1 MAFRRWLYAVRIL
14 LRRMVDPGRAE
25 QELQEELESHVAQE
39 IASRRAR
46 GVPPSEARR
55 QALAAFGSVASVK
68 ESVQQTHPGAVIGQ
82 LSRDIRFGLR
92 VLRRNPGFTIS
103 TVLTLAL
110 GIGAATTMF
119 SVVDAVL
126 LQPPPFSDP
135 DRIVTVWQTDPENGN
150 QPTDVAPANFLD
162 WRARATSFDQLAS
175 MEPTSVDVTGG
186 DEPEVFLAS
195 FVSEGFFE
203 ALGVTAAH
211 GRTFLRDE
219 YAVGNRP
226 VAVLTDALWKLRF
239 GADPELVGSVLQLDG
254 QPYTVVGVLPPSF
267 QLGLASRERELFLPK
282 VFAEY
287 EYRLRASSW
296 WHVVGRLRPGLTVD
310 EAQAEMTT
318 IAGRL
323 AADYPRTNTD
333 VGARVIPL
341 HARQV
346 GTVRPALFLLAGAV
360 FFFLLIACV
369 NTANLMLT
377 QHSRRQREFAIRTAV
392 GGGRTRLARQL
403 MTESVLVAALG
414 AAGGVALAASAL
426 DLIATFGPADVP
438 RLRELGIDGRV
449 VGFVVSLVGTTAV
462 AFGAAPAT
470 GTVRSQ
476 ARAMSHRQRTGA
488 TPGQRRLRSGLV
500 AAEVAFTL
508 VLLVGAGLLVQSFS
522 RLLDVD
528 LGFAAENAVAL
539 QVVAWDRHDDGAARV
554 NFFRQSVQEIRALP
568 GIEAAS
574 AASSFPLALGDFTL
588 ESPLTVLNNPPPAPG
603 EQPSTAVSIAMPG
616 YLETM
621 RIPLRRGRW
630 FDDRDAAGQPPVAVV
645 NEVLARQQWPDRDP
659 IAERVSVQFSGQ
671 ALEVDI
677 VGVVGAV
684 RPRGFDSRPRPELF
698 LPHAQVPYGEM
709 TYLVR
714 AASDMPAAIPTIQ
727 RAVWSV
733 DPLQAFYSVA
743 TVEQLLQDTTSTRRF
758 ASGLL
763 TLFGLV
769 ALVLAAVGVYSVIR
783 EAASQRTREIGLR
796 TALGARARDVVGMV
810 VGGAVRPAMAGVAA
824 GLIMALAL
832 SRSISSLLYEV
843 EPTDLATLSG
853 VSMLLLVVVAAAAY
867 LPASRATRVDP
878 VSALRAE

>member
-1 MAFRRWLYAVRIL
+1 MAFRRWLYARRVL
-14 LRRMVDPGRAE
+14 LRRMFDPGRAE
-25 QELQEELESHVAQE
+25 QELQEELQSHVAQE
-39 IASRRAR
+39 IAVRQAR
-46 GVPPSEARR
+46 GVPAADARR
-55 QALAAFGSVASVK
+55 QALAAFGSVESVK
-68 ESVQQTHPGAVIGQ
+68 ESVRQTRPGAAVGQ
-82 LSRDIRFGLR
+82 LLQDVRFGLR
-92 VLRRNPGFTIS
+92 ILHRNPGFTIS
-103 TVLTLAL
+103 TFLTLAL

-150 QPTDVAPANFLD
+150 QPADVAPANFLD
-162 WRARATSFDQLAS
+162 WRAQATSFHQLAS
-175 MEPTSVDVTGG
+175 MEPTTVDVTGG

-203 ALGVTAAH
+203 ALGVTAAQ
-211 GRTFLRDE
+211 GRTFLPDE

-226 VAVLTDALWKLRF
+226 VAVLTDALWRRRF
-239 GADPELVGSVLQLDG
+239 GADPDLVGSALRLDG

-296 WHVVGRLRPGLTVD
+296 WHVIGRLRPGVTVD

-333 VGARVIPL
+333 VGTRVISL

-360 FFFLLIACV
+360 FFVLLIACV

-377 QHSRRQREFAIRTAV
+377 QHSRREREFAIRTAV

-403 MTESVLVAALG
+403 ITESVLVAALG
-414 AAGGVALAASAL
+414 AVGGVALAASAL
-426 DLIATFGPADVP
+426 DLIATFGPAEVP
-438 RLRELGIDGRV
+438 RLRDLAIDARV
-449 VGFVVSLVGTTAV
+449 VGFVVLLVVVTAV
-462 AFGAAPAT
+462 GFGAAPAT
-470 GTVRSQ
+470 GTIRRQ
-476 ARAMSHRQRTGA
+476 ARAISHGQRTGA
-488 TPGQRRLRSGLV
+488 TPGQRRLRNGLV

-528 LGFAAENAVAL
+528 LGFAAENTVAL
-539 QVVAWDRHDDGAARV
+539 QVLAWDRHDNGAARV
-554 NFFRQSVQEIRALP
+554 NFFRQSIQEIRALP

-603 EQPSTAVSIAMPG
+603 EQPSTAVSIATPG

-630 FDDRDAAGQPPVAVV
+630 FDDRDAAAQQPVAVV
-645 NEVLARQQWPDRDP
+645 NDVLARQQWPDRDP
-659 IAERVSVQFSGQ
+659 VAERVSLEFSGQ
-671 ALEVDI
+671 TYEVEI

-684 RPRGFDSRPRPELF
+684 RPRGFDSRPQPELF
-698 LPHAQVPYGEM
+698 LPHAQVPHGEM

-714 AASDMPAAIPTIQ
+714 VASDLPAAIPAIQ
-727 RAVWSV
+727 RSIWSV

-758 ASGLL
+758 TSGLL
-763 TLFGLV
+763 ALFGLV
-769 ALVLAAVGVYSVIR
+769 ALVLAAVGVYGVIR
-783 EAASQRTREIGLR
+783 EAASQQTREIGIR
-796 TALGARARDVVGMV
+796 TALGAQARDVVGLV
-810 VGGAVRPAMAGVAA
+810 VGGAVRPAMTGVAV
-824 GLIMALAL
+824 GLILALAL
-832 SRSISSLLYEV
+832 SRSLSSLLYEV

-853 VSMLLLVVVAAAAY
+853 VSMLLLLVVAAAAY
-867 LPASRATRVDP
+867 LPASRVTRIDP
-878 VSALRAE
+878 VSALRAD